1 MKASDII
8 GTNKKGDDVMPLLV
22 EVDLNNDNFLQVKES
37 LMRIGI
43 PGKPD
48 EEGKPTLHQTCHILF
63 KQGKYYVCHFK
74 SLFVLDGKNNTIVDS
89 DIARQ
94 NTIIKLLQ
102 DWNMIKVKNPDMI
115 VDPICSLKTLKV
127 VKHKDRNDWRFVSR
141 YDIGSTKKKA
151 AYRTLSK

>member
-1 MKASDII
+1 MRASDII
-8 GTNKKGDDVMPLLV
+8 GTDKKGDEVLPLLV
-22 EVDLNNDNFLQVKES
+22 EVGLKQDNFLQVKES

-48 EEGKPTLHQTCHILF
+48 ETGKPSLHQTCHILF
-63 KQGKYYVCHFK
+63 KQGKYYICHFK
-74 SLFVLDGKNNTIVDS
+74 SLFVLDGKNNTLVDS

-102 DWNMIKVKNPDMI
+102 DWDMIKVKNPDMI

-127 VKHKDRNDWRFVSR
+127 VKHKDRNDWKFVSR
-141 YDIGSTKKKA
+141 YDIGRSVR
-151 AYRTLSK
+151 RTSAGQ